1 MKIDRNFIEY
11 VGINAPT
18 SGTDNVLT
26 FKEFNVSEML
36 ELPVYLCNISNI
48 LKSVVSVN
56 ILNKQIFKTPVAT
69 SAEGQ
74 SLTGLKIGI
83 EGEIDTK
90 ITYTEDSTY
99 KSINV
104 LNYKSKFY
112 VSTPIPD
119 YIKTINSLLINVYV
133 ENINIKKLDDNMLS
147 ENLVLLLTIE

>member
-1 MKIDRNFIEY
+1 MQIDRNFIEY
-11 VGINAPT
+11 VGINAPMC
-18 SGTDNVLT
+18 GTDNVLT
-26 FKEFNVSEML
+26 FKEFNISEML
-36 ELPVYLCNISNI
+36 ELPICLCDISNI
-48 LKSVVSVN
+48 LKAAVSVN
-56 ILNKQIFKTPVAT
+56 ITNKQIFKTPIAT

-90 ITYTEDSTY
+90 LTYIEDSAP

-119 YIKTINSLLINVYV
+119 YIKNINSLLINVYV
-133 ENINIKKLDDNMLS
+133 ENINVQKVDDDMLS